1 MGRGKSI
8 LPILEDQMNKEWKQ
22 RIAGTSRRIAVA
34 VLGLT
39 IAGIAAGH
47 GFREQDGNGAV
58 PIRVDGKFYCNIK
71 ALSLKERTRHKEL
84 TEKLLTARNKTIETE
99 KGYEFQYSPDNV
111 TIAEVAEWVVAES
124 KCCPFFDFHIDL
136 ENQGRLV
143 CLRLTG
149 SEGIKDFIRSEWH
162 V

>member
-1 MGRGKSI
+1 MERSKSI
-8 LPILEDQMNKEWKQ
+8 LEDEMNKRWKQ
-22 RIAGTSRRIAVA
+22 RMQGTSRRFRVA
-34 VLGLT
+34 ALGLT
-39 IAGIAAGH
+39 MAGIAAGH
-47 GFREQDGNGAV
+47 GFLEQDGKDAAT
-58 PIRVDGKFYCNIK
+58 IRVDGKFYCNIK
-71 ALSLKERTRHKEL
+71 ALSQKERARHKEL
-84 TEKLLTARNKTIETE
+84 TEKLLAARNETIETE
-99 KGYEFQYSPDNV
+99 KGYEFQYSPDKV

-149 SEGIKDFIRSEWH
+149 SEGIKDFIRSELH